1 MAARRISFP
10 FDGPPE
16 RGKAVE
22 IAEGVLWARLPLPFR
37 LDHVNLYFIEDD
49 GGWAVVDTGANHPL
63 CTGTWDALLAGPLAG
78 SRLSRVIVTHFH
90 PDHVGLAGWLADR
103 HGAKVLTTET
113 CRDTTRILLTQ
124 PEADADWVDFYIRG
138 GMDPDTAR
146 KVGFYATGYDDFVT
160 PLPAAVSVVGEG
172 DTLSLGGR
180 DFRALLTG
188 GHAPNQLTL
197 HCADAGIYFSADQV
211 IARITP
217 HVGVEPSDLEADTLG
232 AFLSGARRLEAGI
245 PADTLVAPG
254 HELPFRGLGERCDQ
268 LVQHHVSR
276 CRAIVEAC
284 AQGARSATE
293 LLPVLFN
300 RDIEG
305 VAFSFAHSEARAHLN
320 FLAARGLLHRAQDAD
335 GVDRWTSLGRP
346 GDLEAVMATI

>member
-1 MAARRISFP
+1 MAAHRISFP

-197 HCADAGIYFSADQV
+197 HCADAGIYFPPTRSSRASRRMSA
-211 IARITP
+211 
-217 HVGVEPSDLEADTLG
+217 S
-232 AFLSGARRLEAGI
+232 
-245 PADTLVAPG
+245 
-254 HELPFRGLGERCDQ
+254 
-268 LVQHHVSR
+268 SR
-276 CRAIVEAC
+276 PTSRPTRW
-284 AQGARSATE
+284 ARSCQ
-293 LLPVLFN
+293 
-300 RDIEG
+300 
-305 VAFSFAHSEARAHLN
+305 ARAASKPAFPPIRSSRRGTN
-320 FLAARGLLHRAQDAD
+320 CPSAAWASAATNSCSITSRAA
-335 GVDRWTSLGRP
+335 GPSSRPARKGHVPRPSCCRFCSTATLKASPSRSLTARPAPISTSSPHAACCTGRKTRTASTAGRASAAP
-346 GDLEAVMATI
+346 AISKR